1 MEVAPY
7 FPASRDRIVEVLHAE
22 NIRARRYFWPGCHNL
37 EPYRSYYPH
46 AGLVLPNTKLV
57 AERVVV
63 LPTGS
68 SICEEDILGITAVL
82 GTLAANGTER

>member
-1 MEVAPY
+1 M
-7 FPASRDRIVEVLHAE
+7 
-22 NIRARRYFWPGCHNL
+22 

-57 AERVVV
+57 ADRVLV

-68 SICEEDILGITAVL
+68 AMPADDIESISAIVRL
-82 GTLAANGTER
+82 LASTPG